1 MEVDGPTFPVISD
14 HAMEMAAALLDKAL
28 DAGER
33 HRGMFPLQRVIH
45 IRSLLIFGGKMG
57 DTAVQI
63 PDATE
68 KNSVLNL
75 IFRHSGLYGL

>member
-1 MEVDGPTFPVISD
+1 
-14 HAMEMAAALLDKAL
+14 MEMAAALLDKAL